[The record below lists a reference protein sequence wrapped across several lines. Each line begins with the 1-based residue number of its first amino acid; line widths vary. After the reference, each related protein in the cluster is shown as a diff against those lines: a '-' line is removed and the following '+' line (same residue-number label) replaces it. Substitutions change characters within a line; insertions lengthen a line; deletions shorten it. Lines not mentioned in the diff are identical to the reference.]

1 VALIPGVLK
10 AVDHVN
16 NVIASKLISS
26 GIAVTDQKA
35 IDDFLIKLDGTANK
49 GKLGANAI
57 LGVSMAV
64 AKAGA
69 AEKVNQQNKLDHHP
83 HGAQNV

>member
-1 VALIPGVLK
+1 MLTFPLVVLVLIVGVLK

-16 NVIASKLISS
+16 NIIASQLISS
-26 GIAVTDQKA
+26 GLAVTDQKA
-35 IDDFLIKLDGTANK
+35 VDDFLIKLDGTANK

-57 LGVSMAV
+57 LGVSMAI

-69 AEKVNQQNKLDHHP
+69 AEKVSPQ
-83 HGAQNV
+83 